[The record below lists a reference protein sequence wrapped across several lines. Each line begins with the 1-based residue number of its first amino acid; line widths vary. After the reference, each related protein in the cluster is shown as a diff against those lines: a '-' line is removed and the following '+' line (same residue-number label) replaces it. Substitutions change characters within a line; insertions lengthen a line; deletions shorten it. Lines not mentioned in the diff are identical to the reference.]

1 MTTAEMGPMKP
12 VAVSIHCMLCSS
24 ICGLKGV
31 VLKSDTEREICNST
45 AMQWLE
51 LWIRNFSLI
60 ISSVHSAV

>member
-12 VAVSIHCMLCSS
+12 VAVSIPCMLCSS

-31 VLKSDTEREICNST
+31 VMKSDTEREICNST

-51 LWIRNFSLI
+51 LWIRNSSLI